1 MNSFDIARKITHMPG
16 IKVEATIDPTLISVR
31 VKKAAQKMICS
42 GILNGGYRSTSRMLA
57 EQLLKDSRVSA
68 CASATRWGVVM
79 YSAKLSH
86 ATKAAIKELINAARV
101 IELAT
106 ESSPN
111 RKEYVNDRY
120 DRTLK
125 RLESETEHV
134 NLSIYQKDIAQQIAE
149 LIAAA
154 RTPEQVNAA
163 KELAYQLDGTQP
175 IKINIFTY
183 V

>member
-16 IKVEATIDPTLISVR
+16 IKLEATIDPTLISVR

-42 GILNGGYRSTSRMLA
+42 GILNGGYRSTSRLLA
-57 EQLLKDSRVSA
+57 EQLLKDSKLVA
-68 CASATRWGVVM
+68 CASATKWGVVM
-79 YSAKLSH
+79 YSAKLTH
-86 ATKAAIKELINAARV
+86 ATKAQIKELILASRM

-106 ESSPN
+106 ESSTV
-111 RKEYVNDRY
+111 RQMYTSGRY

-125 RLESETEHV
+125 RLMTETENV
-134 NLSIYQKDIAQQIAE
+134 QLSIYQKDIAQQIAE
-149 LIAAA
+149 LIAAT

-175 IKINIFTY
+175 IKINMMTY